1 MHLNVID
8 WIHTSQTFD
17 AHVSLIARGTCY
29 LFVSSR
35 RCMGVAGWV
44 PVHVGIKLMEIEG
57 TCSLTAAAH
66 DAHRSW
72 GVVAKLNCWF

>member
-1 MHLNVID
+1 MHGVLVGACQVRVNMGAEEHVKD
-8 WIHTSQTFD
+8 WD
-17 AHVSLIARGTCY
+17 AT
-29 LFVSSR
+29 
-35 RCMGVAGWV
+35 CMGVAGWV